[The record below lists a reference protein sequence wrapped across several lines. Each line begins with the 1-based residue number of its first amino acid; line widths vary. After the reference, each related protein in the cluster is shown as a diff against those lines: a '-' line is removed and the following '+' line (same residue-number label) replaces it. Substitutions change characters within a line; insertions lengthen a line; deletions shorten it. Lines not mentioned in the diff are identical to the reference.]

1 MKKYIFILFIIMG
14 GAIAGLWHLLQN
26 EKVETKRLSSNQS
39 ALLTDVRHYKT
50 KDSLSAASV
59 ERLQLTVGEFK
70 RYYADQA
77 EIIQSLKIKLNRAV
91 SVTSTGVKTEYNV
104 KIPVKENVV
113 FHPPDSSYKL
123 KCLDFDNGY
132 LTVSGC
138 FDTAMTFTGKI
149 TSRDTLDMV
158 AHRVPKK
165 FWFIYYGTKGVNLDV
180 VSRNPY
186 SFIVYTRFIEIK

>member
-1 MKKYIFILFIIMG
+1 MKKYIIILFIIMG
-14 GAIAGLWHLLQN
+14 GAIAGLWYLLQN

-77 EIIQSLKIKLNRAV
+77 EIISSLKIKLKRAT
-91 SVTSTGVKTEYNV
+91 SVTSTGIKTEYNV

-132 LTVSGC
+132 LSVSGC
-138 FDTAMTFTGKI
+138 FDTTMMFTGKI
-149 TSRDTLDMV
+149 ISRDTLEMV

-165 FWFIYYGTKGVNLDV
+165 FWFIYYGTKGISLDV

-186 SFIVYTRFIEIK
+186 STIEYARYIDLK